1 MTAKSVILVHG
12 AWADGSSWSKVIPRL
27 AAEGLSVT
35 AIQLPLT
42 SLADDVATLRRAL
55 ALAEGPVVLA
65 GHSYGGSVITEG
77 GNDKKVAALV
87 FVAAFAPDSDESPAS
102 LGQTVDPPPMA
113 AEVRP
118 DASGFLKL
126 TESGIRDHFAQDLSD
141 DEKTVLFAAQAPT
154 AIASL
159 GGKVTEP
166 AWQSRPSWYLLAS
179 EDHAIPPKL
188 QHIMSGR
195 IMAKVTEVASSH
207 VAMLSHPD
215 LTTRLILE
223 AVRAA

>member
-12 AWADGSSWSKVIPRL
+12 AWADGSSWSKVILEL

-35 AIQLPLT
+35 AIQMPLT
-42 SLADDVATLRRAL
+42 SFGDDVATLRRAL
-55 ALAEGPVVLA
+55 ALVEGPVILV

-87 FVAAFAPDSDESPAS
+87 FIAAFAPDSDESAAS
-102 LGQTVDPPPMA
+102 LGETVDTPPMA

-118 DASGFLKL
+118 DSSGFLKL
-126 TESGIRDHFAQDLSD
+126 TESGIRDHFARDLSD
-141 DEKTVLFAAQAPT
+141 SEKTVLFAAQAPT
-154 AIASL
+154 AVASL
-159 GGKVTEP
+159 TGKITEP
-166 AWQSRPSWYLLAS
+166 AWQSRPSWYLLAT
-179 EDHAIPPKL
+179 EDHAIAPKL
-188 QHIMSGR
+188 QHIMSSR

-215 LTTRLILE
+215 LATRLILE
-223 AVRAA
+223 AVRAV